1 MRRLALLPVALSAV
15 LLAAG
20 CSAGKP
26 TVEPTPSVAEVEPS
40 VSPTPLEGPAAQPY
54 RYPDGLVVNLVK
66 VERVPNAWGV
76 DVPAT
81 QALIRVTIA
90 AKNEGTA
97 AVPVVPQSRE
107 TTLLYGANRQEA
119 GSVTPYTC
127 EGPQDRQ
134 CINSDEPERIAA
146 GTSVTFVESSLVPV
160 GELGTLTLRVELPA
174 VEGER
179 EPYTFLNVHTVLKTI
194 R

>member
-1 MRRLALLPVALSAV
+1 MRRALIPAALSIV

-20 CSAGKP
+20 CTADKP
-26 TVEPTPSVAEVEPS
+26 TPEPAPPVSAEPS
-40 VSPTPLEGPAAQPY
+40 VSATPLEGPAAQPF
-54 RYPDGLVVNLVK
+54 RYPDGLVVSLAK

-81 QALIRVTIA
+81 QAIVRVTIV
-90 AKNEGTA
+90 AKNEGTV
-97 AVPVVPQSRE
+97 AVPVVPSSRE
-107 TTLLYGANRQEA
+107 TTLLYGPNRQVA

-127 EGPQDRQ
+127 EGPTDRQ

-146 GTSVTFVESSLVPV
+146 GTSVTFVESSLVPA

-174 VEGER
+174 SEGER
-179 EPYTFLNVHTVLKTI
+179 EPFTFLDAHTVLKTV